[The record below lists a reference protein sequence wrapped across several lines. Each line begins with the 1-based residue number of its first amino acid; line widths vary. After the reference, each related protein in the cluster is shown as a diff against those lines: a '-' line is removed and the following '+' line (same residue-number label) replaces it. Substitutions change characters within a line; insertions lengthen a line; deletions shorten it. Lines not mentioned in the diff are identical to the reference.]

1 MSERGTLPRACLEVA
16 WHKGIAAGGQRRRQP
31 ESSLSAAAAVVAAVE
46 EEEERVRLEGL
57 GAAMG
62 DGTAKRSSCWYFC
75 DAMGDAAAG
84 DRLE

>member
-1 MSERGTLPRACLEVA
+1 MAVLVAAVVEEV
-16 WHKGIAAGGQRRRQP
+16 
-31 ESSLSAAAAVVAAVE
+31 AAAVAAVA

-62 DGTAKRSSCWYFC
+62 DDTAKRSSCWYFC

>member
-1 MSERGTLPRACLEVA
+1 MKAISWSYDKSGSWEADVAVVVVAAVVEEV
-16 WHKGIAAGGQRRRQP
+16 
-31 ESSLSAAAAVVAAVE
+31 AAVVAAVE